1 VNFLIIRLRSDSM
14 EIRNW
19 LQRIDLCSVCKKN
32 KAEYL
37 YITENWLYKVR
48 IRVLCQKCYEI
59 IDELK

>member
-1 VNFLIIRLRSDSM
+1 M